1 MAAALDVTAAPTWAA
16 PEADEFAEAVEV
28 DVDPARGLTAEEV
41 AERRRQGL
49 VNVVTDDTRRSFG
62 DIVRANVFTR
72 FNAIL
77 GTLLAVVLA
86 TGEYRD
92 ALFGIVLVTNALIGI
107 IQETRAKL
115 TLDRLAVVSAPKV
128 RVVRDG
134 QVSEVRTETVVS
146 GDVVDVS
153 TGDQLPVDGVVLTS
167 SALEVDESLL
177 TGESDPVHKQP
188 GDKVLSGSFVVAGNG
203 RFAATDVG
211 DAAYAA
217 RLAREAKQFTTVHSE
232 LRAGTD
238 TILRVG
244 SWLLLPTGVLL
255 VISQVRSASNL
266 GDALRSSVAGVGAM
280 IPEGLVLLTSVAFA
294 VGVTRLG
301 RRRALVQELAAVE
314 MLARVDVVCVDKTGT
329 LTEGVLEVTGVERPG
344 GAAADDETVEAL
356 GALVAAEE
364 RPNAS
369 LQAIAAIGRDPAWT
383 VEHAVPFSSAR
394 KWSGATFTGRGSWLL
409 GAPDVLLADDHP
421 LRDRVEDLASTGM
434 RVILLARSD
443 QALGDRPPD
452 DLDAAALV
460 CLEERIRPE
469 ARDTLA
475 YFASQGV
482 ALKVISGDNPT
493 TVGAVAAK
501 VGVPGADAPLDAR
514 TLPDDVDDLA
524 NVLEQAS
531 VFGRVQPHQKRAMVH
546 ALQRRGHV
554 VAMTGDGVN
563 DVLALKDAD
572 VGVAMGSGSSACRGV
587 AQVVLLDDSFA
598 SMPAVVAEGRRVIGN
613 VERVANLFVTKS
625 VYAFLLAVI
634 VGIAQQP
641 FPFLP
646 RHLTIV
652 SSLTI
657 GIPAFFL
664 ALAPN
669 EERSRPGFVGRV
681 ARFAI
686 PAGTIAAAA
695 TYAGYAVATDEE
707 RTGLVE
713 ERTVAVIV
721 LFLVAA
727 WVLMILARP
736 FNEWKAILAG
746 SMGVAFVIAL
756 ATPGIRDFFELR
768 LPSTVLILAAIG
780 VAALAVGLLELGWQ
794 VAGWQRRRH
803 AAVPVSAADAPG
815 PPTVDR

>member
-1 MAAALDVTAAPTWAA
+1 LSSA
-16 PEADEFAEAVEV
+16 EV
-28 DVDPARGLTAEEV
+28 D
-41 AERRRQGL
+41 ERRRQGF
-49 VNVVTDDTRRSFG
+49 VNVVTDDTRRTVA
-62 DIVRANVFTR
+62 DIVRANVLTR

-77 GTLLAVVLA
+77 GTLLVVVLA

-107 IQETRAKL
+107 VQELRAKV
-115 TLDRLAVVSAPKV
+115 TLDRLAVVSAPRI

-134 QVSEVRTETVVS
+134 DTIDVATETVVH

-153 TGDQLPVDGVVLTS
+153 TGDQLPVDGVVLT
-167 SALEVDESLL
+167 AAGLEIDESLL
-177 TGESDPVHKQP
+177 TGESEPVLKRP
-188 GDKVLSGSFVVAGNG
+188 GDGVLSGSFVVAGSG
-203 RFAATDVG
+203 RFEATDVG

-217 RLAREAKQFTTVHSE
+217 RLAKEAKKFTTVRSE
-232 LRAGTD
+232 LRDGTN

-255 VISQVRSASNL
+255 VISQVRSTSKL

-301 RRRALVQELAAVE
+301 RRRALVQELPAVE
-314 MLARVDVVCVDKTGT
+314 MLARVDVVCIDKTGT
-329 LTEGVLEVTGVERPG
+329 LTEGALEVTGIERPG
-344 GAAADDETVEAL
+344 GDAADDTVLDAL

-369 LQAIAAIGRDPAWT
+369 LRAIAAVSRDPQWALAA
-383 VEHAVPFSSAR
+383 AVPFSSAR
-394 KWSGATFTGRGSWLL
+394 KWSGATFEGHGSWVL
-409 GAPDVLLADDHP
+409 GAPEVLLEDDDR
-421 LRDRVEDLASTGM
+421 LRDRVETLAATGM
-434 RVILLARSD
+434 RVILLAHSD
-443 QALGDRPPD
+443 DPLGDGAPTH
-452 DLDAAALV
+452 LEGAALV

-469 ARDTLA
+469 ASDTLA
-475 YFASQGV
+475 FFAEQGV

-493 TVGAVAAK
+493 TVGAVATK
-501 VGVPGADAPLDAR
+501 VGVESGTDPIDAR
-514 TLPDDVDDLA
+514 ALPDDLDELGAVLDDS
-524 NVLEQAS
+524 S

-572 VGVAMGSGSSACRGV
+572 VGVAMGSGSGACRGV

-598 SMPAVVAEGRRVIGN
+598 SMPHVVAEGRRVIGN

-625 VYAFLLAVI
+625 VYAFLLAAA

-681 ARFAI
+681 VRFAV
-686 PAGTIAAAA
+686 PAGAIAASA
-695 TYAGYAVATDEE
+695 TYAGYAVAGDEE
-707 RTGLVE
+707 KTSLVE
-713 ERTVAVIV
+713 ERTVAVVV

-736 FNEWKAILAG
+736 FNEWKAVLAG
-746 SMGVAFVIAL
+746 SMGLAFVIAL

-768 LPSTVLILAAIG
+768 LPSTVLILAAVG
-780 VAALAVGLLELGWQ
+780 VASIAVGLLELGWQ
-794 VAGWQRRRH
+794 LAGWQRRRH
-803 AAVPVSAADAPG
+803 DSHG
-815 PPTVDR
+815 